1 MTRKTK
7 NFHFKQF
14 SIIGGHAG
22 MAVSTDGVLLGAWAD
37 FADAERLLDIGT
49 GTGLLALMCAQRFE
63 SLSVDAIDIDQQAF
77 EASSDNIA
85 NSPWSARIKVFH
97 QPLAQY
103 SHACYDAI
111 ICNPPY
117 FNSGESAQNQQRA
130 TARHTGSLSHGELAE
145 HIARLLTP
153 QIGRAC
159 LILPKTEGEQ
169 FIDLARKSGLQ
180 LTRLCR
186 VRPTAAKP
194 VSRLLIELNN
204 DQQLANEQRL
214 GTAHCQEDEITI
226 HKNGRY
232 SDDFIALTRE
242 FYLKM

>member
-1 MTRKTK
+1 MARKTK
-7 NFHFKQF
+7 NFHLKQF

-37 FADAERLLDIGT
+37 FANAERLLDIGT

-77 EASSDNIA
+77 EAASDNIA
-85 NSPWSARIKVFH
+85 NSPWSARIQVFH
-97 QPLAQY
+97 HPVAQHHHP
-103 SHACYDAI
+103 SYDAI

-117 FNSGESAQNQQRA
+117 FNAGESAQNQQRA
-130 TARHTGSLSHGELAE
+130 TARHTGSLSHEELAE
-145 HIARLLTP
+145 HIGRLLAP
-153 QIGRAC
+153 QFGRAC

-169 FIDLARKSGLQ
+169 FIDLARESGLH

-186 VRPTAAKP
+186 VRPTATKP
-194 VSRLLIELNN
+194 VSRLLIELS
-204 DQQLANEQRL
+204 NEQRL
-214 GTAHCQEDEITI
+214 GTTQCQENEITI
-226 HKNGRY
+226 HKDGHY
-232 SDDFIALTRE
+232 SDDFIALTHD